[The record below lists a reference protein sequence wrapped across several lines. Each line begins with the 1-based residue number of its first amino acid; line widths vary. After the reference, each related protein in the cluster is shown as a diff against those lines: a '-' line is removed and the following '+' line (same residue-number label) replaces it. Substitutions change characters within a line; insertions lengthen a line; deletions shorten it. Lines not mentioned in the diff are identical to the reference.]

1 MHIYLIFLFTSTE
14 AFNIFHAWDILTF
27 SIREPTHWFM
37 SAISKSHK
45 VYKLQCSLDLSRAKG
60 IYLLSYYQQRN
71 PPLGLTYPSFA
82 KPVRVARRWCLC
94 GNHLRTYYDI
104 DIARHLLARNKPTIY
119 LTQPFY
125 NIIHIHHQYN
135 QDIHWS
141 FTGSPSV
148 SECDIFSKEKTHID
162 WFDCWGRGISPKM
175 KKTNGN
181 GLRKI
186 VNICNFEEDE
196 EKINIFNRR
205 DLILCFF

>member
-1 MHIYLIFLFTSTE
+1 
-14 AFNIFHAWDILTF
+14 
-27 SIREPTHWFM
+27 M

-45 VYKLQCSLDLSRAKG
+45 VYKLLCSLDLSRAKG

-135 QDIHWS
+135 QDIIGAS
-141 FTGSPSV
+141 LAAPRFPNVTFSQKKKRTSIGS
-148 SECDIFSKEKTHID
+148 
-162 WFDCWGRGISPKM
+162 
-175 KKTNGN
+175 
-181 GLRKI
+181 I
-186 VNICNFEEDE
+186 VGVGGFRQRW
-196 EKINIFNRR
+196 RR
-205 DLILCFF
+205 LMETV